1 MALQQ
6 CVWYWM
12 LISGENLFTV
22 LDVKFVCA
30 CNKASRYCT
39 PTFSRF
45 YADFLQIIHLLY
57 IVIRYTVYIV
67 HTMPFYYMVLSGP
80 FSREYR
86 NSFHFVTQKNLRWI
100 DMDRNIDKMD
110 IQLLSYFV
118 GGCGSCY
125 AFSSMGMNE
134 ARWRIRTN
142 NTEQPVFSPQDIVEC
157 SQYSQGTYM
166 YWLHLIYKLYFTN

>member
-1 MALQQ
+1 MIITWIVLTAVCLILNA
-6 CVWYWM
+6 YYNFD
-12 LISGENLFTV
+12 ISGANLFTV

-57 IVIRYTVYIV
+57 NNTIYCIYSTYHAILLYGTLWVVHFQESIGTVSTLS
-67 HTMPFYYMVLSGP
+67 HTKIWDEF
-80 FSREYR
+80 
-86 NSFHFVTQKNLRWI
+86 
-100 DMDRNIDKMD
+100 IDKMD
-110 IQLLSYFV
+110 LQLLSYFV

-166 YWLHLIYKLYFTN
+166 YYMIPLA